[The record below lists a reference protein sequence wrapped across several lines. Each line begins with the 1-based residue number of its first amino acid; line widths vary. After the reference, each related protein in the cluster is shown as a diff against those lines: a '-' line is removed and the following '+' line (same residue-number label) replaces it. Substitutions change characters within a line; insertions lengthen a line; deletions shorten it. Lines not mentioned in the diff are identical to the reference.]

1 MRGFMKIEAN
11 GGYIKLD
18 SLLKLAGIAM
28 TGGQAKM
35 MIQSGD
41 IYVNGERCLM
51 RGKKMRASDKAQFE
65 DEIVEVI

>member
-1 MRGFMKIEAN
+1 MREFMKIEAN

-41 IYVNGERCLM
+41 VYVNGERCLM
-51 RGKKMRASDKAQFE
+51 RGKKMRAGDKAQFE

>member
-1 MRGFMKIEAN
+1 MKIEAN

-41 IYVNGERCLM
+41 VYVNGERCLM
-51 RGKKMRASDKAQFE
+51 RGKKMRAGDKAQFE